1 MTSGLSRQNVTM
13 SRHPMTPV
21 TSPHGVTEM
30 AWDEVRAELGDKGLK
45 ALYERTGGKCTLE
58 AAQAEVAALR
68 AESVN
73 ERLATVQQLIQENNL
88 TNDLAPSPVLERAT
102 GGVLR
107 GLKPFKPKPAPA
119 HELQI
124 CKEFHGK

>member
-73 ERLATVQQLIQENNL
+73 ERLATVQQ
-88 TNDLAPSPVLERAT
+88 
-102 GGVLR
+102 
-107 GLKPFKPKPAPA
+107 
-119 HELQI
+119 
-124 CKEFHGK
+124 